1 MILQLFVG
9 DLLRVRADAICTS
22 TNPWLSL
29 QAGTGGAARLF
40 GGHAIQE
47 ACDALLAAQQER
59 TGRRHFP
66 TGSAHLTP
74 AGSLAF
80 RGIVHCV
87 AIDAFHGSSEEIIGS
102 CVREALAVAEHEG
115 FDHLAMPSFA
125 TGNGRFP
132 LDRSLGAMLEAL
144 HRHQGGS
151 VWRVSIAVPDDS
163 RAAEARRILSQGRPL
178 GVGSERDPQLH
189 AWVTPI
195 YQQVLHGSHLGL
207 QGDEREEFVAAARRA
222 VSEADEAGLRLL
234 LWDGNWRP
242 RLVAAWLAGIVQAR
256 RLTPLLA
263 ELLLESEVTYAGQGY
278 CFALARFGT
287 PEAALALD
295 RYLER
300 WLPQVECAYD
310 QDWALAALFS
320 IDEGRARKHL
330 GAWAAFGDRW
340 RMDGAGELDKA
351 RARLAAV
358 IAFADQNLLPG

>member
-1 MILQLFVG
+1 M
-9 DLLRVRADAICTS
+9 
-22 TNPWLSL
+22 
-29 QAGTGGAARLF
+29 
-40 GGHAIQE
+40 
-47 ACDALLAAQQER
+47 
-59 TGRRHFP
+59 
-66 TGSAHLTP
+66 
-74 AGSLAF
+74 
-80 RGIVHCV
+80 
-87 AIDAFHGSSEEIIGS
+87 
-102 CVREALAVAEHEG
+102 
-115 FDHLAMPSFA
+115 
-125 TGNGRFP
+125 
-132 LDRSLGAMLEAL
+132 
-144 HRHQGGS
+144 
-151 VWRVSIAVPDDS
+151 WRVSIAVPDDS